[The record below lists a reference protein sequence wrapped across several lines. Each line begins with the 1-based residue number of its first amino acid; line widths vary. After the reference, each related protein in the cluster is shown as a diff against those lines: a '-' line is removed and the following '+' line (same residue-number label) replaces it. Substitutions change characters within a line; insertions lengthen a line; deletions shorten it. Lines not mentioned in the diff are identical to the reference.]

1 MKTPAVIA
9 SLTVAGS
16 LAFAAGQQT
25 TGKHPPVLVPGAQ
38 AHSMQEEMPQ
48 ARMAQAAG
56 GCAPE
61 PWLSGTL
68 MPFSSQ
74 GCGAIAPGELPI
86 TNVDVNA
93 DGVVEVCSSRE
104 PFLFPYPPRPYVVV
118 TTQYGSI
125 ESRSSTEFMTATRL
139 SPSPD
144 GPVITTSGVFP
155 DVRAFCKGLIT
166 EIGNYQPCIAGTYW
180 FEVAFE
186 PNGWLDCD
194 GDGDLD
200 LVATWGLSRLD
211 ADDGAGCLPFQT
223 PLSGDTV
230 WFENTGFEQPNP
242 PLTGDVTGDG
252 AVNGADLAVVLGNWT
267 ASD

>member
-93 DGVVEVCSSRE
+93 DGVIEVCSSRE
-104 PFLFPYPPRPYVVV
+104 PFLNPFLARPYVVV

-125 ESRSSTEFMTATRL
+125 ESRSSTEFMTTTRV

-155 DVRAFCKGLIT
+155 DVRGFCEGLIT
-166 EIGNYQPCIAGTYW
+166 EIGNYQPCIAGTYF
-180 FEVAFE
+180 FEVVFE
-186 PNGWLDCD
+186 PMGWLDCD

-200 LVATWGLSRLD
+200 LVATWSLNRLD
-211 ADDGAGCLPFQT
+211 AGDGAGCFPFQT

-267 ASD
+267 ASE